1 MTKTKEQTIPTK
13 LKKYGIKPYSEGG
26 LVSNPFSGDSIELNG
41 TELSI
46 YDLCIGSEQL
56 GKYHIVRI
64 CLDWFRKHNANAYM
78 VLLD

>member
-1 MTKTKEQTIPTK
+1 M
-13 LKKYGIKPYSEGG
+13 
-26 LVSNPFSGDSIELNG
+26 SNPFSGDSIELNG

-56 GKYHIVRI
+56 GKYDIVRI